1 MLERLGRGDAAQR
14 FPGHATEGPAR
25 GGDDEPGDLAVRA
38 RAQGLRDRRVL
49 AVDRDEAGA
58 GAPGGVADEGTALER
73 RERRA
78 ESGGSGHGIE
88 DDVGRPAR
96 DRLGGGLP
104 QMNLTNGIIDSAV
117 CGEFGQPFPHV
128 VLTAGGRRGQPDDG
142 DGEVERL
149 GEQKVDLGPCGK
161 ADDCE
166 IRCVLGQY
174 VEGLSADRPGR
185 PDYNDITFAHAYR

>member
-1 MLERLGRGDAAQR
+1 M
-14 FPGHATEGPAR
+14 
-25 GGDDEPGDLAVRA
+25 
-38 RAQGLRDRRVL
+38 L
-49 AVDRDEAGA
+49 AVDGDEAGA
-58 GAPGGVADEGTALER
+58 GPLGGVEDEGAADDERLLVRQGDVGAGLER

-88 DDVGRPAR
+88 DDVGRAAR

-104 QMNLTNGIIDSAV
+104 QKNLTNGIIDSAV
-117 CGEFGQPFPHV
+117 CGEFGQPFPHA
-128 VLTAGGRRGQPDDG
+128 VLAAGGRGGQPDDG